1 MLENKAILI
10 VEDNS
15 YIALDFALAIENL
28 FGRALGPAGS
38 VDEALE
44 ILSSGEPVA
53 GAILAARITDLDP
66 GAVMMAL
73 VERDIPVV
81 VHSETG
87 EAPAFAA
94 EFPHIPVVF
103 QPVQPQTIISR
114 LLIEIRRGER
124 GITASIPVSD

>member
-1 MLENKAILI
+1 LL
-10 VEDNS
+10 
-15 YIALDFALAIENL
+15 
-28 FGRALGPAGS
+28 GRALGPAGS

-53 GAILAARITDLDP
+53 GAIMAARITDLDP

-87 EAPAFAA
+87 EAPAFAD